1 MGGIFSGLA
10 GMYKWLGFGVGP
22 SRFAFCAMAF
32 GILSLLTVRTVLSE
46 VIPRYSQFER
56 EIGFDAWQL

>member
-1 MGGIFSGLA
+1 MGSIFSGLA

-32 GILSLLTVRTVLSE
+32 GILSLTVRAVRSE

-56 EIGFDAWQL
+56 EMGFDAWQL